1 MPAERSSTAQLIDLV
16 PICNRL
22 PSMSV
27 DQLIGA
33 TRVMARA
40 GSHMSQRK
48 LGTALHLDDE
58 QIVGVLDFL
67 SRLGLVE
74 AIGSEIALTESGKS
88 ISASKMADRRRLFA
102 EPALRLPIVRDIVD
116 ALSTQ
121 PSRSLPRD
129 KLLHDLGAHTCP
141 SDADRVFDHVMTW
154 GRYAGLF
161 HYDRET
167 ELVRLS

>member
-1 MPAERSSTAQLIDLV
+1 MPEEKSTAQLIDLV

-33 TRVMARA
+33 TRVIARA
-40 GSHMSQRK
+40 GSHVSRRK

-58 QIVGVLDFL
+58 NIVGLLDFL

-88 ISASKMADRRRLFA
+88 ISASKMPDRRRLIA
-102 EPALRLPIVRDIVD
+102 EPALRLPIVLEIVE
-116 ALSTQ
+116 ALRTQ
-121 PSRSLPRD
+121 SSRSLPRN
-129 KLLHDLGAHTCP
+129 KLLKDLGAHTCP
-141 SDADRVFDHVMTW
+141 SDADRVFDHVMGW
-154 GRYAGLF
+154 GQYAGLF

-167 ELVRLS
+167 ELVRLF